1 MAKQLNVNLAFSADT
16 GKAKA
21 QIMELQ
27 NALNSLSSTT
37 SLGKD
42 LPITGEIMEAQV
54 AAKQLSAALGEAFNV
69 NTGKLDLAKFS
80 KSLSDSK
87 MTLSDYSQKL
97 TMLGKEGD

>member
-21 QIMELQ
+21 QIQELQ
-27 NALNSLSSTT
+27 SLLNQLSSNT
-37 SLGKD
+37 GIAKD

-54 AAKQLSAALGEAFNV
+54 AAKQLSTALGEAFNV
-69 NTGKLDLAKFS
+69 NTGKLDLSKFS

-87 MTLSDYSQKL
+87 MTLTDYSNKL
-97 TMLGKEGD
+97 SLLGKEGD